1 MKRESNAECHR
12 LEIAELNGGR
22 AAGTGV
28 SVVRWS
34 YLSGIQYESNGRQSD
49 RTLLFFLFHGQARE
63 IVYSHLLV
71 GPLWRNVPVH
81 NKNVSV
87 LGETNGVFLMKF
99 LMKGAN
105 VRNMM
110 STHTTFD
117 SSQNTT

>member
-1 MKRESNAECHR
+1 MAEQR
-12 LEIAELNGGR
+12 
-22 AAGTGV
+22 
-28 SVVRWS
+28 
-34 YLSGIQYESNGRQSD
+34 RQSD
-49 RTLLFFLFHGQARE
+49 RTGLFFLFHGQARE

-87 LGETNGVFLMKF
+87 LGETNGVFLMK
-99 LMKGAN
+99 GAN

>member
-1 MKRESNAECHR
+1 LRAEGFFPPPSAV
-12 LEIAELNGGR
+12 EIN
-22 AAGTGV
+22 V
-28 SVVRWS
+28 
-34 YLSGIQYESNGRQSD
+34 
-49 RTLLFFLFHGQARE
+49 E
-63 IVYSHLLV
+63 IK
-71 GPLWRNVPVH
+71 NVPEECSLRH
-81 NKNVSV
+81 L